1 MCLNV
6 LSAFFFA
13 RNSLCTIAPPSVHV
27 ECIGCYWNEHN
38 HKVNLFHFSGAK
50 FPIKWTAP
58 EAINYGTFS
67 IKSDVWSFGILLTEI
82 VTYGRIPY
90 PGISLMH
97 LHNNPILYMS
107 ISYAMRVDFTY
118 THSPHSTC
126 IIHKHHILS
135 TKVLPTKPQHI
146 GHIINKSASPSLVSS
161 HCQEWVTQRWSKTW
175 KKATGCPDLRTALRI
190 CTTSWTCAGRRAQR
204 TGQPLS
210 TWEAFW
216 RTSSQPQRGSTRNSH
231 KTDRHGER
239 RGH

>member
-90 PGISLMH
+90 PGIWLRI
-97 LHNNPILYMS
+97 LHTILQIAPVYS
-107 ISYAMRVDFTY
+107 NTQKS
-118 THSPHSTC
+118 
-126 IIHKHHILS
+126 HILF
-135 TKVLPTKPQHI
+135 TKIQHFS
-146 GHIINKSASPSLVSS
+146 HIISQTASPSLVFS
-161 HCQEWVTQRWSKTW
+161 HCQAWVTQRWSRTW
-175 KKATGCPDLRTALRI
+175 SEATGCPDQRTALKV
-190 CTTSWTCAGRRAQR
+190 CTTLWNCAGMRAQR

-210 TWEAFW
+210 IWGAFW
-216 RTSSQPQRGSTRNSH
+216 RTSSQQQRGSTKNSLA
-231 KTDRHGER
+231 KAYRHGIGEER
-239 RGH
+239 SWQTLTPTVKTEI